1 MHVHLARSHEATD
14 NQEVLRIDGVHRFA
28 LSNRKHMVDLYAYVA
43 CGVRACKLGERAVLE
58 RCPFGRYCTG
68 FHADIHGSDLAQ
80 SVNCCLQCIGL
91 TFYHEIVVRRKRSR
105 IKSRDENGLWAL
117 LRHGN
122 AVVWTLLQV
131 APHAC
136 LQEEGF
142 NVFTALNFGCKVLVL
157 DLLVGFDADG
167 HHLTA
172 VTAFYRNHLTAY
184 RRNEQHRLM
193 TLVAEQG
200 ATCFYDIA
208 FAYKHFGLDA
218 GVVVWNNRKDLGL
231 RQRDDLLL
239 GLTFHRDV
247 QTLCQFDYF
256 VHNVVNY

>member
-1 MHVHLARSHEATD
+1 
-14 NQEVLRIDGVHRFA
+14 
-28 LSNRKHMVDLYAYVA
+28 MVDLYAYVA
-43 CGVRACKLGERAVLE
+43 SRMSACKLGERAVLE
-58 RCPFGRYCTG
+58 RCPFGSYRTG
-68 FHADIHGSDLAQ
+68 FHADIHGSNLAQ
-80 SVNCCLQCIGL
+80 GINSCLQRAGL
-91 TFYHEIVVRRKRSR
+91 TFYHEIVVGRKRSR
-105 IKSRDENGLWAL
+105 IKSRDENGFGAL

-131 APHAC
+131 APHTC
-136 LQEEGF
+136 LQEEGL
-142 NVFTALNFGCKVLVL
+142 NVFTALNFGSKVLVL

-208 FAYKHFGLDA
+208 FAYKHFRLDA
-218 GVVVWNNRKDLGL
+218 GVVVRNNRIDFRL
-231 RQRDDLLL
+231 RQRDNLLL